1 MPCTSCLFSGETHTG
16 QAFAATQWNDIE
28 TLDLRYSPL
37 LATLRP
43 DPRYAELQQS
53 LDRYRW

>member
-1 MPCTSCLFSGETHTG
+1 VYELRLFRRNHTG

-37 LATLRP
+37 LAPLRP
-43 DPRYAELQQS
+43 DHRYAELQQS
-53 LDRYRW
+53 LDRW